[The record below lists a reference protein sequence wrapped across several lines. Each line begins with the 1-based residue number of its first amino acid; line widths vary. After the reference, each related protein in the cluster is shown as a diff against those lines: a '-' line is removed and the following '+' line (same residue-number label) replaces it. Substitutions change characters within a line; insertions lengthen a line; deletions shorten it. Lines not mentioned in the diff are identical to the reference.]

1 MNIKGRKMWIRT
13 VNLAFTLFFAFLLAF
28 PRSVGAATAQAVTF
42 CIGNI
47 IPALYIYLVFSRRI
61 TAITAVT
68 KLCAH
73 PFWGSMF
80 TVALGFLCGCPA
92 GAKNCVFLYESGVIS
107 KKRGEYLCCLCS
119 GASIPFILSFAG
131 AYVMGDIKYG
141 LKLLGLLFVS
151 VAVIALAFRPFLLKS
166 EKKPKNTSVNYI
178 RKTDL
183 VCAVSESAFLLV
195 SVCGFIICFYV
206 LGVMV
211 SGIFSEGSIY
221 SLLVQGLFEFSGGIA
236 QSAAY
241 PLPTREVLC
250 GLFLGFGSLSGIFQ
264 TVSVINKIP
273 HTYGRFDVAFNPSY
287 LTNPLSGRIILKR

>member
-42 CIGNI
+42 CITSI

-61 TAITAVT
+61 TAVTAVT

-73 PFWGSMF
+73 SFWGSVF

-141 LKLLGLLFVS
+141 IKLLLFLVLS
-151 VAVIALAFRPFLLKS
+151 VVFIALVFRPFLLRN
-166 EKKPKNTSVNYI
+166 EEKPKNTAVNYM
-178 RKTDL
+178 RKTDF
-183 VCAVSESAFLLV
+183 VASVSESAFLLV

-211 SGIFSEGSIY
+211 SGIFPDGSIY
-221 SLLVQGLFEFSGGIA
+221 SLVLRGLFEFSGGIA
-236 QSAAY
+236 QSVSF

-264 TVSVINKIP
+264 TVSVINK
-273 HTYGRFDVAFNPSY
+273 RFSPKPFVISRILMGALMAL
-287 LTNPLSGRIILKR
+287 LTLLT

>member
-13 VNLAFTLFFAFLLAF
+13 VNLAFAVFFAFLLAF
-28 PRSVGAATAQAVTF
+28 PQSVGAATAQAVTF
-42 CIGNI
+42 CFANI

-68 KLCAH
+68 RLCAH
-73 PFWGSMF
+73 PLWGSIF

-119 GASIPFILSFAG
+119 GASLPFILSFAG
-131 AYVMGDIKYG
+131 AHVMGDIKYG
-141 LKLLGLLFVS
+141 LKLLLLLVLS
-151 VAVIALAFRPFLLKS
+151 VVFIALLFRPFLLRN
-166 EKKPKNTSVNYI
+166 EEKPKNTAVNYI
-178 RKTDL
+178 RKTDF
-183 VCAVSESAFLLV
+183 VQAVSESAFLLV

-211 SGIFSEGSIY
+211 SGIFPDGSIY
-221 SLLVQGLFEFSGGIA
+221 SLLLRGFFEFSGGIA
-236 QSAAY
+236 QSASFST
-241 PLPTREVLC
+241 PTREVLC

-264 TVSVINKIP
+264 TVSVINKSLSPKPFVISRILM
-273 HTYGRFDVAFNPSY
+273 GALMAL
-287 LTNPLSGRIILKR
+287 LTLLT

>member
-13 VNLAFTLFFAFLLAF
+13 VNLAFAAFFAILLAF
-28 PRSVGAATAQAVTF
+28 PKSVGAATAQAVTF
-42 CIGNI
+42 CFANI

-68 KLCAH
+68 RLCTH
-73 PFWGSMF
+73 PLWGSVF

-141 LKLLGLLFVS
+141 IKLLLFLVLS
-151 VAVIALAFRPFLLKS
+151 VVFIALVFRPFLLRN
-166 EKKPKNTSVNYI
+166 EEKPKNTAVNYI
-178 RKTDL
+178 RKTDF
-183 VCAVSESAFLLV
+183 VASVSESAFLLV

-211 SGIFSEGSIY
+211 SGIFPDGSIY
-221 SLLVQGLFEFSGGIA
+221 SLVLRGLFEFSGGIA
-236 QSAAY
+236 QSVSFS
-241 PLPTREVLC
+241 PPTREVLC

-264 TVSVINKIP
+264 TVSVINKSLSPKPFVISRILM
-273 HTYGRFDVAFNPSY
+273 GALMAL
-287 LTNPLSGRIILKR
+287 LTLLT

>member
-42 CIGNI
+42 CITSI

-61 TAITAVT
+61 TAVTAVT

-73 PFWGSMF
+73 SFWGSVF

-92 GAKNCVFLYESGVIS
+92 GAKSCVFLYESGVIS

-119 GASIPFILSFAG
+119 GASVPFILSFAG
-131 AYVMGDIKYG
+131 AQIMGDIKYG
-141 LKLLGLLFVS
+141 LKLLLLLVLS
-151 VAVIALAFRPFLLKS
+151 VVFIALVFRPFLLRN
-166 EKKPKNTSVNYI
+166 EEKPKNTAVNYM
-178 RKTDL
+178 RKTDF
-183 VCAVSESAFLLV
+183 VASVSESACLLV

-211 SGIFSEGSIY
+211 SGIFPDGSIY
-221 SLLVQGLFEFSGGIA
+221 SLVLRGLFEFSGGIA
-236 QSAAY
+236 QSVSFS
-241 PLPTREVLC
+241 PPTREVLC
-250 GLFLGFGSLSGIFQ
+250 GLFLGFGSLSGMFQ
-264 TVSVINKIP
+264 TVSVINKSFSPKPFIIS
-273 HTYGRFDVAFNPSY
+273 RI
-287 LTNPLSGRIILKR
+287 LTGVLMVVLTLLT